1 VLINRTSSIL
11 SACLL
16 SAACTGSPST
26 PTAPVPVAGTATIG
40 FNGLGNN
47 LSPFAIQRESGH
59 VITPAAGQWVV
70 GTTYGRPAPYILF
83 TRSGPETV
91 SAEIQVIAE
100 GAAFRFSSVDL
111 YSSVTPIPYVFEGFL
126 RDKQVFSTA
135 GTVPNTFGNFAT
147 VRNPFAAEA
156 ITTLTIRLDNPAPG
170 CVVGP
175 CPNPV
180 GLDNIVVGY

>member
-1 VLINRTSSIL
+1 MNRARWAL
-11 SACLL
+11 LVCVL

-26 PTAPVPVAGTATIG
+26 PTPPAVSGTTTIG

-47 LSPFAIQRESGH
+47 LSPFAILRESGY
-59 VITPAAGQWVV
+59 VITPDTEQWVV
-70 GTTYGRPAPYILF
+70 GTTYGHPAPYILF

-91 SAEIQVIAE
+91 SGEIQVIAE

-111 YSSVTPIPYVFEGFL
+111 YSSITPIPYVFQGFL
-126 RDKQVFSTA
+126 RDKMVFSTA

-147 VRNPFAAEA
+147 VRNPFATEA
-156 ITTLTIRLDNPAPG
+156 ITTLTIRLDNPAP
-170 CVVGP
+170 CPVGP

-180 GLDNIVVGY
+180 GLDNIVVGF